1 MSVISNVYQRIFGP
15 HTVEVCKM
23 TNPCV
28 ICDSKNVIA
37 EAYLDS
43 DGEAEMLVIKC
54 PTCGPIK
61 NLYRGMRGNTLYQR
75 EPRFQRNYAE
85 WLTGEFRKPK
95 FKREI

>member
-1 MSVISNVYQRIFGP
+1 MSLISGLTSKIFGP

-28 ICDSKNVIA
+28 ICDSKDVTA

-54 PTCGPIK
+54 PKCGPIK
-61 NLYRGMRGNTLYQR
+61 NLYRGRKGNR
-75 EPRFQRNYAE
+75 PEPRFERNYAE
-85 WLTGEFRKPK
+85 WLTGDYRKPK
-95 FKREI
+95 FKKEV